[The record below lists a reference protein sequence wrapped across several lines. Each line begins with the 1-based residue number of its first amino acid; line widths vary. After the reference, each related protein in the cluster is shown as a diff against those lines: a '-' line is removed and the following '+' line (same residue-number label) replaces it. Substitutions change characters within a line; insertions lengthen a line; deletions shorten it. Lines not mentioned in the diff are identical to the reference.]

1 MSGDPV
7 GDEESASSLNG
18 NTNVKAAAMDTR
30 DFYSNAT
37 LKDGWGGDARRNEQ
51 RA

>member
-30 DFYSNAT
+30 DFG
-37 LKDGWGGDARRNEQ
+37 GWPLRIPR
-51 RA
+51 